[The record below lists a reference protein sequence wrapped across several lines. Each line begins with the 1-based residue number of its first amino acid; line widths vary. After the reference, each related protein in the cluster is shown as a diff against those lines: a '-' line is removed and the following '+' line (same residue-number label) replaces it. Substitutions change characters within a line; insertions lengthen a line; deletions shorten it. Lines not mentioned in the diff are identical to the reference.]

1 MLDMKAGRRWMA
13 RCRILISVLLI
24 PGLSPAQVDKGASAA
39 ATEQISPASRIDINH
54 ASVAE
59 LETLPGIRD
68 AYANAIIRHR
78 PYQNKKQL
86 SSRRVIPGA
95 AYAKIKD
102 LVIAK
107 Q

>member
-1 MLDMKAGRRWMA
+1 MMLDMKAGRRWMA

-24 PGLSPAQVDKGASAA
+24 PGLSPAQVDKGAS
-39 ATEQISPASRIDINH
+39 
-54 ASVAE
+54 
-59 LETLPGIRD
+59 
-68 AYANAIIRHR
+68 YANAITRHR